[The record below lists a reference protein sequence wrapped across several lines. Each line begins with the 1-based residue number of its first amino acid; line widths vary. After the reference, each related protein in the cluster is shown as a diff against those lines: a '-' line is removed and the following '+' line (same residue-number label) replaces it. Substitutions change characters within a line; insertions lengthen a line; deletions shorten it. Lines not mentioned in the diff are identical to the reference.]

1 MIYLDNASS
10 TKIDEEVLKSM
21 CEFYRE
27 HYAIP
32 SSIFSHSEGIFVA
45 DKVNEAREN
54 IAKHLGANPDEII
67 FTSSGTES
75 NNLAI
80 KGFAYANKEKG
91 RHLITSKIEHIS
103 VLESFKRLEKEGFE
117 VTYLPVDSSGFVDID
132 ELKRSIRDD
141 TILVSVQLA
150 NQEVGT
156 VQDIDAISKIVKEK
170 GIALHVDGAIAVPY
184 VDVDLSFMPIDLLT
198 ILPHKFYGPKG
209 IGILY
214 VRKGIKLE
222 KLMDGGFNEFNLRAG
237 HENTGAIIGASKAF
251 DVFNK
256 DDLGRINE
264 LKSYLLERI
273 EKEIKDTELNGSR
286 DKSLSHI
293 LNVTFKYI
301 EGESIALRLDFEGI
315 AVTTGSACYSRN
327 LQASHVL
334 LGMGKKH
341 EDAHGSIRFS
351 LSKYNTKDDI
361 DYTVDKLKE
370 IVVDLR
376 KLSPLGGG
384 EE

>member
-21 CEFYRE
+21 CEFYKE

-54 IAKHLGANPDEII
+54 IAKHLGANSDEVI

-80 KGFAYANKEKG
+80 KGFAYGNREKG
-91 RHLITSKIEHIS
+91 KHLITTKIEHIS
-103 VLESFKRLEKEGFE
+103 VLESFKRLEREGFE
-117 VTYLPVDSSGFVDID
+117 VTYLPVDSNGFVDID
-132 ELKRSIRDD
+132 VLKKSIRDN
-141 TILVSVQLA
+141 TILVSIQMA

-156 VQDIDAISKIVKEK
+156 IQDIKAISEIVKEK
-170 GIALHVDGAIAVPY
+170 EITLHVDGAIAVPY
-184 VDVDLSFMPIDLLT
+184 IDVDLSSLPVDLLT
-198 ILPHKFYGPKG
+198 ISPHKFHGPKG

-214 VRKGIKLE
+214 VKKGTKIE

-237 HENTGAIIGASKAF
+237 HENTGAIVGASKAF

-256 DDLGRINE
+256 DDVKKVGE
-264 LKSYLLERI
+264 LKSYLFERI
-273 EKEIKDTELNGSR
+273 DKEIKDVEYNGS
-286 DKSLSHI
+286 KESSLPHI
-293 LNVTFKYI
+293 LNLTFKYI
-301 EGESIALRLDFEGI
+301 EGESIALRLDFKGI

-351 LSKYNTKDDI
+351 LSKYNTREEI
-361 DYTVDKLKE
+361 DYTIEKLKE
-370 IVVDLR
+370 IVEDLR
-376 KLSPLGGG
+376 KLSPLGG

>member
-21 CEFYRE
+21 CEFYKE

-54 IAKHLGANPDEII
+54 IAKHLGANSDEVI

-80 KGFAYANKEKG
+80 KGFAYGNREKG
-91 RHLITSKIEHIS
+91 KHLITTKIEHIS
-103 VLESFKRLEKEGFE
+103 VLESFKRLEREGFE
-117 VTYLPVDSSGFVDID
+117 VTYLPVDSNGFVDID
-132 ELKRSIRDD
+132 VLKKSIRDN
-141 TILVSVQLA
+141 TILVSIQMA

-156 VQDIDAISKIVKEK
+156 IQDIKAISEIVKEK
-170 GIALHVDGAIAVPY
+170 AITLHVDGAIAVPY
-184 VDVDLSFMPIDLLT
+184 IDVDLSSLPVDLLT
-198 ILPHKFYGPKG
+198 ISPHKFHGPKG

-214 VRKGIKLE
+214 VKKGTKIE

-237 HENTGAIIGASKAF
+237 HENTGAIVGASKAF

-256 DDLGRINE
+256 DDVKKVGE
-264 LKSYLLERI
+264 LKSYLFERI
-273 EKEIKDTELNGSR
+273 DKEIKDVEHNGS
-286 DKSLSHI
+286 KESSLPHI

-351 LSKYNTKDDI
+351 LSKYNTREEI
-361 DYTVDKLKE
+361 DYTVEKLKE
-370 IVVDLR
+370 IVEDLR
-376 KLSPLGGG
+376 KLSPLGG

>member
-21 CEFYRE
+21 CEFYGE

-156 VQDIDAISKIVKEK
+156 IQDIKAILEIVKEK
-170 GIALHVDGAIAVPY
+170 AITFHVDGAISVPY
-184 VDVDLSFMPIDLLT
+184 IDVDMSTLPVDLLT
-198 ILPHKFYGPKG
+198 ISPHKFYGPKG

-214 VRKGIKLE
+214 VKKGTKIE

-256 DDLGRINE
+256 DDLGRIKE

-286 DKSLSHI
+286 DNSLPHI

-301 EGESIALRLDFEGI
+301 EGESIALRLDFDGI

-351 LSKYNTKDDI
+351 LSKYNAKDDI
-361 DYTVDKLKE
+361 DFTVDKLKE

>member
-1 MIYLDNASS
+1 LIYLDNASS

-21 CEFYRE
+21 CEFYKE

-32 SSIFSHSEGIFVA
+32 SSIFSHSEGILVA

-54 IAKHLGANPDEII
+54 IAKHLGANSDEII

-80 KGFAYANKEKG
+80 KGFSYANREKG
-91 RHLITSKIEHIS
+91 RHLITTKIEHIS
-103 VLESFKRLEKEGFE
+103 VLESFKRLEREGFE
-117 VTYLPVDSSGFVDID
+117 VTYLPVDSNGFVDID
-132 ELKRSIRDD
+132 VLKKSIRDD
-141 TILVSVQLA
+141 TILVSIQMA

-156 VQDIDAISKIVKEK
+156 IQNIKVISEIVKEK
-170 GIALHVDGAIAVPY
+170 AITLHVDGAIAVPY
-184 VDVDLSFMPIDLLT
+184 IDVDLSSLPVDLLT
-198 ILPHKFYGPKG
+198 ISPHKFHGLKG

-214 VRKGIKLE
+214 VKKGTKIE

-237 HENTGAIIGASKAF
+237 HENTGAIVGASKAF

-256 DDLGRINE
+256 DDVKRIGE
-264 LKSYLLERI
+264 LKSYLFERI
-273 EKEIKDTELNGSR
+273 DKEIKDVELNGS
-286 DKSLSHI
+286 KENSLPHI

-351 LSKYNTKDDI
+351 LSKYNTREEI
-361 DYTVDKLKE
+361 DYTVEKLKE
-370 IVVDLR
+370 IVEDLR
-376 KLSPLGGG
+376 KLSPLGG

>member
-21 CEFYRE
+21 CEFYKE

-32 SSIFSHSEGIFVA
+32 SSIFSHSEGILVA

-54 IAKHLGANPDEII
+54 IAKHLGANSDEVI

-80 KGFAYANKEKG
+80 KGFSYANREKG
-91 RHLITSKIEHIS
+91 RHLITTKIEHIS
-103 VLESFKRLEKEGFE
+103 VLESFKRLEREGFE
-117 VTYLPVDSSGFVDID
+117 VTYLPVDSNGFVDID
-132 ELKRSIRDD
+132 VLKKSIRDD
-141 TILVSVQLA
+141 TILVSIQMA

-156 VQDIDAISKIVKEK
+156 IQDIKAISDIVKEK
-170 GIALHVDGAIAVPY
+170 AITLHVDGAIAVPY
-184 VDVDLSFMPIDLLT
+184 IDVDLSSLPVDLLT
-198 ILPHKFYGPKG
+198 ISPHKFHGPKG

-214 VRKGIKLE
+214 VKKGTKIE

-237 HENTGAIIGASKAF
+237 HENTGAIVGASKAF

-256 DDLGRINE
+256 DDVKRIGE
-264 LKSYLLERI
+264 LKSYLFERI
-273 EKEIKDTELNGSR
+273 DKEIKDVEHNGS
-286 DKSLSHI
+286 KESSLPHI

-351 LSKYNTKDDI
+351 LSKYNTREEI
-361 DYTVDKLKE
+361 DYTVEKLKE
-370 IVVDLR
+370 IVEDLR
-376 KLSPLGGG
+376 KLSPLGG

>member
-21 CEFYRE
+21 CEFYKE

-32 SSIFSHSEGIFVA
+32 SSIFSHSEGILVA

-54 IAKHLGANPDEII
+54 IAKHLGANSDEII

-80 KGFAYANKEKG
+80 KGFSYANREKG
-91 RHLITSKIEHIS
+91 RHLITTKIEHIS
-103 VLESFKRLEKEGFE
+103 VLESFKRLEREGFE
-117 VTYLPVDSSGFVDID
+117 VTYLPVDSNGFVDID
-132 ELKRSIRDD
+132 VLKKSIRDD
-141 TILVSVQLA
+141 TILVSIQLA

-156 VQDIDAISKIVKEK
+156 IQNIKVISEIVKEK
-170 GIALHVDGAIAVPY
+170 AITLHVDGAIAVPY
-184 VDVDLSFMPIDLLT
+184 IDVDLSSLPVDLLT
-198 ILPHKFYGPKG
+198 ISPHKFHGLKG

-214 VRKGIKLE
+214 VKKGTKIE

-237 HENTGAIIGASKAF
+237 HENTGAIVGASKAF

-256 DDLGRINE
+256 DDVKRIGE
-264 LKSYLLERI
+264 LKSYLFERI
-273 EKEIKDTELNGSR
+273 DKEIKDVELNGS
-286 DKSLSHI
+286 KENSLPHI

-351 LSKYNTKDDI
+351 LSKYNTREEI
-361 DYTVDKLKE
+361 DYTVEKLKE
-370 IVVDLR
+370 IVEDLR
-376 KLSPLGGG
+376 KLSPLGG

>member
-21 CEFYRE
+21 CEFYKE

-32 SSIFSHSEGIFVA
+32 SSIFSHSEGILVA

-54 IAKHLGANPDEII
+54 IAKHLGANSDEVI

-80 KGFAYANKEKG
+80 KGFSYANREKG
-91 RHLITSKIEHIS
+91 RHLITTKIEHIS
-103 VLESFKRLEKEGFE
+103 VLESFKRLEREGFE
-117 VTYLPVDSSGFVDID
+117 VTYLPVDSNGFVDID
-132 ELKRSIRDD
+132 VLKKSIRDN
-141 TILVSVQLA
+141 TILVSIQMA

-156 VQDIDAISKIVKEK
+156 IQDIKAISEIVKEK
-170 GIALHVDGAIAVPY
+170 EITLHVDGAIAVPY
-184 VDVDLSFMPIDLLT
+184 IDVDLSSLPVDLLT
-198 ILPHKFYGPKG
+198 ISPHKFHGPKG

-214 VRKGIKLE
+214 VKKGTKIE

-237 HENTGAIIGASKAF
+237 HENTGAIVGASKAF

-256 DDLGRINE
+256 DDVKKVGE
-264 LKSYLLERI
+264 LKSYLFERI
-273 EKEIKDTELNGSR
+273 DKEIKDVEHNGS
-286 DKSLSHI
+286 KENSLPHI
-293 LNVTFKYI
+293 LNLTFKYI

-351 LSKYNTKDDI
+351 LSKYNTREEI
-361 DYTVDKLKE
+361 DYTVEKLKE
-370 IVVDLR
+370 IVEDLR
-376 KLSPLGGG
+376 KLSPLGG

>member
-21 CEFYRE
+21 CEFYKE

-32 SSIFSHSEGIFVA
+32 SSIFSHSEGILVA

-54 IAKHLGANPDEII
+54 IAKHLGANSDEVI

-80 KGFAYANKEKG
+80 KGFSYANREKG
-91 RHLITSKIEHIS
+91 RHLITTKIEHIS
-103 VLESFKRLEKEGFE
+103 VLESFKRLEREGFE
-117 VTYLPVDSSGFVDID
+117 VTYLPVDSNGFVDID
-132 ELKRSIRDD
+132 VLKKSIRDD
-141 TILVSVQLA
+141 TILVSIQMA

-156 VQDIDAISKIVKEK
+156 IQDIKAISEIVKEK
-170 GIALHVDGAIAVPY
+170 AITLHVDGAIAVPY
-184 VDVDLSFMPIDLLT
+184 IDVDLSSLPVDLLT
-198 ILPHKFYGPKG
+198 ISPHKFHGPKG

-214 VRKGIKLE
+214 VKKGTKIE

-237 HENTGAIIGASKAF
+237 HENTGAIVGASKAF

-256 DDLGRINE
+256 DDVKRIGE
-264 LKSYLLERI
+264 LKSYLFERI
-273 EKEIKDTELNGSR
+273 DKEIKDVEHNGS
-286 DKSLSHI
+286 KESSLPHI

-351 LSKYNTKDDI
+351 LSKYNTREEI
-361 DYTVDKLKE
+361 DYTVEKLKE
-370 IVVDLR
+370 IVEDLR
-376 KLSPLGGG
+376 KLSPLGG

>member
-1 MIYLDNASS
+1 LIYLDNASS

-45 DKVNEAREN
+45 DNVNEAREN
-54 IAKHLGANPDEII
+54 IAKHLRANPDEII

-80 KGFAYANKEKG
+80 KGFAYGNKEKG

-156 VQDIDAISKIVKEK
+156 VQDIDAISRIVKEK
-170 GIALHVDGAIAVPY
+170 GIAFHVDGAIAVPY

-198 ILPHKFYGPKG
+198 ISPHKFYGQKE
-209 IGILY
+209 
-214 VRKGIKLE
+214 LE
-222 KLMDGGFNEFNLRAG
+222 FCM
-237 HENTGAIIGASKAF
+237 
-251 DVFNK
+251 
-256 DDLGRINE
+256 
-264 LKSYLLERI
+264 
-273 EKEIKDTELNGSR
+273 
-286 DKSLSHI
+286 
-293 LNVTFKYI
+293 
-301 EGESIALRLDFEGI
+301 
-315 AVTTGSACYSRN
+315 
-327 LQASHVL
+327 
-334 LGMGKKH
+334 
-341 EDAHGSIRFS
+341 
-351 LSKYNTKDDI
+351 
-361 DYTVDKLKE
+361 
-370 IVVDLR
+370 
-376 KLSPLGGG
+376 
-384 EE
+384 

>member
-21 CEFYRE
+21 CEFYKE

-32 SSIFSHSEGIFVA
+32 SSIFSHSEGILVA

-54 IAKHLGANPDEII
+54 IAKHLGANSDEVI

-80 KGFAYANKEKG
+80 KGFSYANREKG
-91 RHLITSKIEHIS
+91 RHLITTKIEHIS
-103 VLESFKRLEKEGFE
+103 VLESFKRLEREGFE
-117 VTYLPVDSSGFVDID
+117 VTYLPVDSNGFVDID
-132 ELKRSIRDD
+132 VLKKSIRDN
-141 TILVSVQLA
+141 TILVSIQMA

-156 VQDIDAISKIVKEK
+156 IQNIKVISEIVKEK
-170 GIALHVDGAIAVPY
+170 AITLHVDGAIAVPY
-184 VDVDLSFMPIDLLT
+184 IDVDLSSLPVDLLT
-198 ILPHKFYGPKG
+198 ISPHKFHGPKG

-214 VRKGIKLE
+214 VKKGTKIE

-237 HENTGAIIGASKAF
+237 HENTGAIVGASKAF

-256 DDLGRINE
+256 DDVKRIGE
-264 LKSYLLERI
+264 LKSYLFERI
-273 EKEIKDTELNGSR
+273 DKEIKDVEHNGS
-286 DKSLSHI
+286 KESSLPHI

-351 LSKYNTKDDI
+351 LSKYNTREEI
-361 DYTVDKLKE
+361 DYTVEKLKE
-370 IVVDLR
+370 IVEDLR
-376 KLSPLGGG
+376 KLSPLGG